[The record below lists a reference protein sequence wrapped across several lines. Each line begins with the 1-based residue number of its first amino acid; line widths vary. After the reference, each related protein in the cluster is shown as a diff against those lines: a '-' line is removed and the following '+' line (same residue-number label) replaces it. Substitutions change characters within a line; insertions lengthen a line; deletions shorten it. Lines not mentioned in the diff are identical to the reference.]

1 MKWNRSLL
9 LLLMVCVHLHAKEF
23 VLTKMGVL
31 NDSTK
36 LQTAAIQKVIDE
48 AAAEGGGE
56 IVVPEGVFL
65 TGALF
70 FKSGTSLRVEAGGV
84 IKGSDHIADYP
95 LVPSRMEG
103 KLLEYYAALINVK
116 DVDGFSISGKGTING
131 NGEKFWKYF
140 WQYRDS
146 LRALKQP
153 ATNLGAHRPRLLFFW
168 RCNNLTL
175 QDVRLCNAGFW
186 TTHLY
191 QCNNVVFQNL
201 EIYSPYKPVPAP
213 STDGIDLDVCSHVRI
228 SHCSISVNDD
238 AVCIKGGKGPWADTL
253 PENGIVDHV
262 LIEQCR
268 FGDSHGVLTLGSEA
282 VHARDI
288 VMRHCTVES
297 TAPVLRMKR
306 RPDTPQIFEDVKIE
320 DVTGQART
328 LLTVMVWKQFFDM
341 EDRTTPTPCRI
352 SNISFSDIQLKCSQL
367 AEYEVTSTDEVKNFS
382 FSHIGILAAT
392 DSIPP
397 ALMRVSTFTEVAI
410 NGKGI
415 H

>member
-146 LRALKQP
+146 LRALNQP
-153 ATNLGAHRPRLLFFW
+153 ATNL
-168 RCNNLTL
+168 
-175 QDVRLCNAGFW
+175 
-186 TTHLY
+186 
-191 QCNNVVFQNL
+191 
-201 EIYSPYKPVPAP
+201 
-213 STDGIDLDVCSHVRI
+213 
-228 SHCSISVNDD
+228 
-238 AVCIKGGKGPWADTL
+238 
-253 PENGIVDHV
+253 
-262 LIEQCR
+262 
-268 FGDSHGVLTLGSEA
+268 
-282 VHARDI
+282 
-288 VMRHCTVES
+288 
-297 TAPVLRMKR
+297 
-306 RPDTPQIFEDVKIE
+306 
-320 DVTGQART
+320 
-328 LLTVMVWKQFFDM
+328 
-341 EDRTTPTPCRI
+341 
-352 SNISFSDIQLKCSQL
+352 
-367 AEYEVTSTDEVKNFS
+367 
-382 FSHIGILAAT
+382 
-392 DSIPP
+392 
-397 ALMRVSTFTEVAI
+397 
-410 NGKGI
+410 
-415 H
+415 